1 MSKSQLSM
9 PDNIVRG
16 LRTCQGF
23 ANSEATFRTLRDQ
36 IGSMNSDHDVARR
49 LIAVR
54 EHFERSQ
61 TQFASDLNLAKNTLN
76 GYESG
81 ERPLTLETAKRI
93 RDRFG
98 VSSDWLLYG
107 DVGQPSH
114 DLVIK
119 LGPKP
124 LIHEDVKKP
133 KSAKRHRAAS

>member
-1 MSKSQLSM
+1 M
-9 PDNIVRG
+9 
-16 LRTCQGF
+16 
-23 ANSEATFRTLRDQ
+23 
-36 IGSMNSDHDVARR
+36 
-49 LIAVR
+49 R

-61 TQFASDLNLAKNTLN
+61 TEFARDLHLAKNTLN

-81 ERPLTLETAKRI
+81 DRPLTLETAKRI

-114 DLVIK
+114 DLVVK

-124 LIHEDVKKP
+124 LIQEDVKKP
-133 KSAKRHRAAS
+133 KPTKRHRAAS